1 VNSIRRWILAGF
13 VLLVS
18 CEPAHTPFI
27 RDGLERGQD
36 RTEQWITEA
45 TRPDVAA
52 ATAISLGYLERLR
65 LGLGSPFRLADQA
78 LHDPRLDEENRR
90 DVAWAILSRTLDRE
104 AYIVEP
110 AVLDGIAPDAHM
122 AKLHL
127 RFIEDA
133 IRSAPHPRAGELAVR
148 MAYTRAARNG
158 MVSEAIPAVTAR
170 VAALFRDRELA
181 MADVSRLL
189 VAAADSAF
197 DPLSRISDW
206 RVERRFAVEAPLVSR
221 ATPET
226 ERAATAQAE
235 RMIPLI
241 SQLAANDAQETRAV
255 ARSSL
260 LQPFSALRLAN
271 LTRSANLP
279 PQAPVAV
286 SVAAERAFVLDDP
299 SSGADARAGRERF
312 VENAVSEEAFA
323 AEYALPGRAPH
334 GGAMARTALSVAVAL
349 RAYAQEP
356 VWFPGFP
363 APDAEQLA
371 AAHGLVEVRFAAD
384 IPDSWQPYYLRMIDG
399 ALVDLRSVLPALDLG
414 GLRINVSRAGIRD
427 GMLALHDPRR
437 RRLILP
443 PESGAGTIA
452 HEIAHDIDGQVAL
465 VRYGVRG
472 DYASDGAVR
481 SPRDPLALRLIDLA
495 RASDDPDAIREA
507 SKHDQRP
514 AEIFARNVEWLV
526 AAALAERGVSNGY
539 LTSIQDD
546 VLTGYGSAR
555 PPRAITAEA
564 LVLVLDEVAP
574 LDRATRDAFLARYAT
589 IGVDTA
595 HVETTSTPR
604 SRFALEQTTPLRPP
618 IPVIRSAPP
627 LHRERPAVLLHNR
640 PSDRE

>member
-299 SSGADARAGRERF
+299 SSGADARGGRERF

-384 IPDSWQPYYLRMIDG
+384 IPGYATACWPCTIPADVVSFCRPSPGPAPSRMKSLTISMARSLSCATASEAITRAMAPSGRRAIRSRSVSSIWPGHRTIPMPSAKRASTTRGLRRSSRVTSNG
-399 ALVDLRSVLPALDLG
+399 LWLLRSP
-414 GLRINVSRAGIRD
+414 S
-427 GMLALHDPRR
+427 
-437 RRLILP
+437 
-443 PESGAGTIA
+443 
-452 HEIAHDIDGQVAL
+452 
-465 VRYGVRG
+465 
-472 DYASDGAVR
+472 AVCR
-481 SPRDPLALRLIDLA
+481 T
-495 RASDDPDAIREA
+495 AI
-507 SKHDQRP
+507 
-514 AEIFARNVEWLV
+514 
-526 AAALAERGVSNGY
+526 
-539 LTSIQDD
+539 
-546 VLTGYGSAR
+546 
-555 PPRAITAEA
+555 
-564 LVLVLDEVAP
+564 
-574 LDRATRDAFLARYAT
+574 
-589 IGVDTA
+589 
-595 HVETTSTPR
+595 
-604 SRFALEQTTPLRPP
+604 
-618 IPVIRSAPP
+618 
-627 LHRERPAVLLHNR
+627 
-640 PSDRE
+640 